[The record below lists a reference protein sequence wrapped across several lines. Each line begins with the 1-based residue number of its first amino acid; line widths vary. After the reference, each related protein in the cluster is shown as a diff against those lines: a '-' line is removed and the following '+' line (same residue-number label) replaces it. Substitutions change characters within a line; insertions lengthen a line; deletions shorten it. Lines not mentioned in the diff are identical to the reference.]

1 VARLIPRI
9 AGTLDDRPTIDALSR
24 RPLGASGGA
33 PDEVALVIAWCR
45 DAPERLG
52 EVTFFDPG
60 PQILGR
66 GGTPL
71 EDADRARVCFSRQR
85 PDEMVRGRSLKSQRI
100 SREQLE
106 LEPVDERRRLRVKS
120 IGRCPLLVNGRA
132 ASSAEVGP
140 GDTLQLQNELVL
152 LVEARPRGLL
162 AASSLKYPAFPFGE
176 ADAFGIV
183 GESPAVWRLRE
194 ALRLAASIEEHA
206 LVRGESGT
214 GKELAVRA
222 IHGLSARASRPL
234 VARNAATVPEGLVD
248 AELFGNIK
256 NYPNPGVP
264 ERTGLIGEADG
275 STLFL
280 DEIGELPQHVQA
292 HLLRVLDAGGEY
304 QRLGDAKARR
314 ADLRLIAATNRPL
327 EALKH
332 DLAARL
338 TLRVE
343 LPPLAARRS
352 DIPLIL
358 AHLLAEIA
366 AQNAELAQRFF
377 DSSADGRRVA
387 RLDPNLVEALA
398 RHAYT
403 AHTRELRSLL
413 WCALT
418 ESPGDRLELT
428 PSLTRALARDTQPPP
443 TRLSPMPTVALER
456 DGSTGTEP
464 PRALYETATRE
475 QIEASLAKHGGNV
488 ANAAQELGFKNR
500 YVLYRLMKKLNIAG
514 APD

>member
-1 VARLIPRI
+1 V
-9 AGTLDDRPTIDALSR
+9 S
-24 RPLGASGGA
+24 
-33 PDEVALVIAWCR
+33 
-45 DAPERLG
+45 
-52 EVTFFDPG
+52 
-60 PQILGR
+60 
-66 GGTPL
+66 
-71 EDADRARVCFSRQR
+71 
-85 PDEMVRGRSLKSQRI
+85 
-100 SREQLE
+100 
-106 LEPVDERRRLRVKS
+106 
-120 IGRCPLLVNGRA
+120 
-132 ASSAEVGP
+132 
-140 GDTLQLQNELVL
+140 
-152 LVEARPRGLL
+152 RPRALF
-162 AASSLKYPAFPFGE
+162 ATSSFEYPAFEFGE
-176 ADAFGIV
+176 ADSFGIV
-183 GESPAVWRLRE
+183 GESPAAWRLRE
-194 ALRLAASIEEHA
+194 ALRLAASIDEHA

-222 IHGLSARASRPL
+222 IHGLSARAGRQL

-292 HLLRVLDAGGEY
+292 HLLRVLDSGGEY
-304 QRLGDAKARR
+304 QRLGDAKTRR

-343 LPPLAARRS
+343 LPPLAERRE
-352 DIPLIL
+352 DIPLIV
-358 AHLLAEIA
+358 AHLLGEIA
-366 AQNAELAQRFF
+366 HQNAELARRFF
-377 DSSADGRRVA
+377 EPTPGGRRSP
-387 RLDPNLVEALA
+387 RLDPGLVEALA

-403 AHTRELRSLL
+403 THAREIRALL
-413 WCALT
+413 WCSLM

-428 PSLTRALARDTQPPP
+428 PSLARALAGDAREPAA
-443 TRLSPMPTVALER
+443 RLSPMPTVAVER
-456 DGSTGTEP
+456 DGGGGTEP

-488 ANAAQELGFKNR
+488 ANAAQELGFRNR

-514 APD
+514 APS